1 MLKLELAIA
10 AMREI
15 LQDMTNQVTE
25 MSRKINE
32 SFRTADFTTAHG
44 IISMDEKVDFFEKQ
58 IDRLVAELLALINPM
73 ASDFR
78 YIYSVIKINMDLER
92 IGDQCKNIAK
102 EFPKL
107 ETPIAPELIEMS
119 DKVHES
125 VKDICKSLLERD
137 TMLAR
142 DIIRRDAEI
151 DALELVILNKYAPSY
166 ALILTVRALERMAD
180 HCTNIAEYLVYAV
193 EGLDIREFREKHK
206 ISGQKY

>member
-1 MLKLELAIA
+1 
-10 AMREI
+10 MREI

-25 MSRKINE
+25 MSRQIHEAIKTE
-32 SFRTADFTTAHG
+32 DFSSSHG
-44 IISMDEKVDFFEKQ
+44 VVSMDEKVDFYEKQ
-58 IDRLVAELLALINPM
+58 IDRLVAELLALVNPM

-102 EFPKL
+102 EFPNL
-107 ETPIAPELIEMS
+107 EKPLPPELAEMS
-119 DKVHES
+119 GKVHAL
-125 VKDICKSLLERD
+125 VKDIIKALLERD

-151 DALELVILNKYAPSY
+151 DALELVIVNKYTPNY
-166 ALILTVRALERMAD
+166 ALTLVVRALERTAD

-193 EGLDIREFREKHK
+193 EGLDICDFREKHK
-206 ISGQKY
+206 ISSHK